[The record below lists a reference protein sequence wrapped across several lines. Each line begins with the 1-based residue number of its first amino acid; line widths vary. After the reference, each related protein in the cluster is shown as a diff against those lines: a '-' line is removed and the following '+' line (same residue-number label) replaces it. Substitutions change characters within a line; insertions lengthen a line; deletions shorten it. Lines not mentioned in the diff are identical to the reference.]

1 MTPDLERR
9 LMPQAASERPR
20 SQPVLRFVIV
30 LAGLVVLGL
39 CVAQLDLE
47 HDLHRLNTGFL
58 SGLPEGNYHAIAEAL
73 VQTAAQQRGRLREV
87 PSEGST
93 DNIERLRSARGSCEL
108 GFGLAQD
115 GSEWGT
121 DGGLQLIGRLAKA
134 ESVFFLGKSAD
145 QITEFAQ
152 LRRQRIGIGPQG
164 SGSAQLM
171 RRLFQ
176 LPELAQLD
184 AELRQGTPPE
194 QLTQVEAGELDLMVV
209 VLDEDSPWLV
219 ELLRGGRLQMA
230 GFTRLDVVAR
240 RLPHFRTG
248 RIGAGQ
254 FEPVAVLP
262 PVDKRVLRVDTLI
275 VGNGCASRSA
285 TLDLLSLVA
294 RQFPDFVQ
302 HNQETANK
310 TGLTLAPAARD
321 FFEHGGPELAETY
334 FPWLVD
340 MMPPANW
347 AYFVMGA
354 SLLFNAMGFGHRFRL
369 WRIDVARVK
378 LESEI
383 AALFGPTTT
392 LGDIARA
399 APGELPA
406 QRRAQVEQLIVSL
419 GVLAER
425 CRRQSLSMLVPMGQE
440 MTYRYQE
447 TLITGALAVLRGFL
461 ARLPA

>member
-1 MTPDLERR
+1 M
-9 LMPQAASERPR
+9 
-20 SQPVLRFVIV
+20 LRFVIG
-30 LAGLVVLGL
+30 LAALGL
-39 CVAQLDLE
+39 CVSRLDLE

-93 DNIERLRSARGSCEL
+93 DNIERLRKARGTCEL

-115 GSEWGT
+115 GSEWGAE
-121 DGGLQLIGRLAKA
+121 GELQLIGRLAKA

-145 QITEFAQ
+145 QLTEFAQ
-152 LRRQRIGIGPQG
+152 LRGQQIGIGPQG

-171 RRLFQ
+171 RHLFQ
-176 LPELAQLD
+176 LPELARLD
-184 AELRQGTPPE
+184 AQLRQGTPAE
-194 QLTQVEAGELDLMVV
+194 QLGQVEAGELDLMVV

-219 ELLRGGRLQMA
+219 ELLRSGRLQMA

-254 FEPVAVLP
+254 FEPVQVLP

-285 TLDLLSLVA
+285 TLDLLSLVV

-369 WRIDVARVK
+369 WRIDVARV
-378 LESEI
+378 
-383 AALFGPTTT
+383 
-392 LGDIARA
+392 
-399 APGELPA
+399 
-406 QRRAQVEQLIVSL
+406 
-419 GVLAER
+419 
-425 CRRQSLSMLVPMGQE
+425 
-440 MTYRYQE
+440 
-447 TLITGALAVLRGFL
+447 
-461 ARLPA
+461 